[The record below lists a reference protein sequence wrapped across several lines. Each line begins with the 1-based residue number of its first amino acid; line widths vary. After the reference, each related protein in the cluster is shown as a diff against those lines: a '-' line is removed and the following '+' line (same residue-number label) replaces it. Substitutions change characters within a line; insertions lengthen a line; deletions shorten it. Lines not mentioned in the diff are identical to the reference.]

1 MENQLCS
8 PKVYLLADFLQHQL
22 RAAAAVGRSLIRH
35 VVVYKH
41 VDRFGQYHGSSLN
54 AVVPTLMRF
63 TSLRTLVPVAMLDS
77 NGYSNVF
84 ELRKLQE
91 HLKNLSSLEVM
102 EVRQYWCKPMEK
114 RTAWAKILYEELQ
127 MFAVV
132 SFTVPLYAGYPIRLE
147 GLAWKVSDAF
157 NIADQKIKE
166 MTPMKP
172 GRHRIDPCATQEF
185 CNTQNIVPLHGYPG
199 ASISLLGTDSAYNES
214 AFGGCIRGNNAIFF
228 I

>member
-1 MENQLCS
+1 MENQLCP
-8 PKVYLLADFLQHQL
+8 PKVHLLADFLQHQL

-77 NGYSNVF
+77 NG
-84 ELRKLQE
+84 
-91 HLKNLSSLEVM
+91 SLEVM

-114 RTAWAKILYEELQ
+114 RTAWAKILYEEQQ